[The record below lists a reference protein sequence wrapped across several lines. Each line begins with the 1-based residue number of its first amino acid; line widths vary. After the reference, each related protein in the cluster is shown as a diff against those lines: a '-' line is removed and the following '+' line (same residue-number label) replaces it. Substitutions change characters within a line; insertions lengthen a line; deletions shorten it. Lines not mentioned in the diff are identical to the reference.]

1 MRLSIITPYYDTLE
15 ETKRLAEVLIP
26 QLTDEIEWI
35 IVSDGSKDIIELK
48 RYIDMLLCT
57 PVVINE
63 KKEITVIHC
72 NENSG
77 GASKPRNVGLDF
89 AKGEYITFID
99 SDDLVSEDYIE
110 TILPKLKTDIIFI
123 SWKSEKHNVVVIN
136 KPPKWNCSVWSRVYR
151 REIIN
156 TRFDESLKIAEDWKF
171 NQEFKYESYTHI
183 SKQIYYYNIR
193 KNSLIRSVK

>member
-1 MRLSIITPYYDTLE
+1 MLKLSIITPYYDTLE

-35 IVSDGSKDIIELK
+35 IIDDG
-48 RYIDMLLCT
+48 C
-57 PVVINE
+57 NE
-63 KKEITVIHC
+63 KELDKLKANVIHLPT
-72 NENSG
+72 NSG
-77 GASKPRNVGLDF
+77 GASKPRNIGLDN
-89 AKGEYITFID
+89 AKGEYVAFID
-99 SDDLVSEDYIE
+99 SDDLISKDYIE

-123 SWKSEKHNVVVIN
+123 SWKSEKHNVVVIS

-156 TRFDESLKIAEDWKF
+156 TRFDENLKIAEDWKF
-171 NQEFKYESYTHI
+171 NQEIKYESYTHI

-193 KNSLIRSVK
+193 ENSLIRSVK

>member
-1 MRLSIITPYYDTLE
+1 MLKLSIITPYYDTLE
-15 ETKRLAEVLIP
+15 ETKKLAEVLIP
-26 QLTDEIEWI
+26 QLTDEIEWFI
-35 IVSDGSKDIIELK
+35 IDDG
-48 RYIDMLLCT
+48 
-57 PVVINE
+57 
-63 KKEITVIHC
+63 C
-72 NENSG
+72 NETELNNFIYQDRFKDKWNSIRIWHLLNNSG
-77 GASKPRNVGLDF
+77 GASRPRNVGLDF
-89 AKGEYITFID
+89 ATGEYITFID

-156 TRFDESLKIAEDWKF
+156 TRFDENLKIAEDWKF
-171 NQEFKYESYTHI
+171 NQGIKYETYTHI

-193 KNSLIRSVK
+193 ENSLIRSAK

>member
-1 MRLSIITPYYDTLE
+1 MGILLTIIIPYFNTLE
-15 ETKRLAEVLIP
+15 ETKRLFDVLEP
-26 QLTDEIEWI
+26 QLTDEIEVI
-35 IVSDGSKDIIELK
+35 LIDDG
-48 RYIDMLLCT
+48 C
-57 PVVINE
+57 NE
-63 KKEITVIHC
+63 KELDKLKANIIHLPT
-72 NENSG
+72 NSG
-77 GASKPRNVGLDF
+77 GASKPRNIGLDN
-89 AKGEYITFID
+89 AKGEYVAFID

-123 SWKSEKHNVVVIN
+123 SWRSEKHNVVVIN

-156 TRFDESLKIAEDWKF
+156 TRFDENLKIAEDWKF

-193 KNSLIRSVK
+193 ENSLIRSVK

>member
-1 MRLSIITPYYDTLE
+1 MLKLSIITPYYDTLE

-26 QLTDEIEWI
+26 QLTNEIEWFI
-35 IVSDGSKDIIELK
+35 IDDG
-48 RYIDMLLCT
+48 
-57 PVVINE
+57 
-63 KKEITVIHC
+63 C
-72 NENSG
+72 NETELNNFIYQDRFKDKWNSIRIWHLLNNSG

-110 TILPKLKTDIIFI
+110 TILPKLKTDIIFL
-123 SWKSEKHNVVVIN
+123 SWRSQVHNIIVIN
-136 KPPKWNCSVWSRVYR
+136 KPPKWNCAVWCRIYR

-171 NQEFKYESYTHI
+171 NQDIKYESYTHI

-193 KNSLIRSVK
+193 ENSLIRSVK

>member
-1 MRLSIITPYYDTLE
+1 MLKLSIITPYYDTLE

-26 QLTDEIEWI
+26 QLTNEIEWFI
-35 IVSDGSKDIIELK
+35 IDDG
-48 RYIDMLLCT
+48 
-57 PVVINE
+57 
-63 KKEITVIHC
+63 C
-72 NENSG
+72 NETELNNFIYQDRFKDKWNCIRIWHLLNNSG

-89 AKGEYITFID
+89 ATGEYITFID

-110 TILPKLKTDIIFI
+110 TILPKLKTDIIFL
-123 SWKSEKHNVVVIN
+123 SWRSQVHNVVVIN
-136 KPPKWNCSVWSRVYR
+136 KPPKWNCSVWCRIYR

-156 TRFDESLKIAEDWKF
+156 TRFDENLKIAEDWKF

-193 KNSLIRSVK
+193 ENSLIRSVK

>member
-26 QLTDEIEWI
+26 QLTEEIEWFI
-35 IVSDGSKDIIELK
+35 IDDG
-48 RYIDMLLCT
+48 
-57 PVVINE
+57 
-63 KKEITVIHC
+63 C
-72 NENSG
+72 NETELNNFIYQDRFKDKWNSIRIWHLLNNSG

-89 AKGEYITFID
+89 ATGEYVAFID

-110 TILPKLKTDIIFI
+110 TILPKLKTDIIFL
-123 SWKSEKHNVVVIN
+123 SWGSQVHNVVVIN
-136 KPPKWNCSVWSRVYR
+136 KPPKWNCAVWCRIYR
-151 REIIN
+151 REKIN
-156 TRFDESLKIAEDWKF
+156 TRFDENLKIAEDWKF

-193 KNSLIRSVK
+193 ENSLIRSAK

>member
-1 MRLSIITPYYDTLE
+1 MLLSVIIPYFKTYE
-15 ETKRLAEVLIP
+15 YTKELLDVLIP
-26 QLTDEIEWI
+26 QLTDKVEVLI
-35 IVSDGSKDIIELK
+35 IDDGCFDTRLDKYKSKNVHIWHL
-48 RYIDMLLCT
+48 
-57 PVVINE
+57 PS
-63 KKEITVIHC
+63 
-72 NENSG
+72 NSG
-77 GASKPRNVGLDF
+77 GASHPRNIGLDF
-89 AKGEYITFID
+89 ATGEYITFID

-171 NQEFKYESYTHI
+171 NQGIKYETYTPI

-193 KNSLIRSVK
+193 ENSLIRSVK